1 MFKLILLLN
10 PIYVTLFW
18 ILVLNTNKKQGNVP
32 KLFLGRFMTVTFLL
46 YLSHFFYYLPL
57 PEIYHYID
65 PFYQLLNLLVYPM
78 YYIYIRLLT
87 VDDRFKIK
95 KHSINLAFPILIFI
109 LYGVGTLLMTKEEH
123 IDYLY
128 RQLYTN
134 EPLTGVFLYQKTI
147 YLLCRIAFILQ
158 GVVYMWL
165 SYRLVVKH
173 KEHILNYYAN
183 TEDDS
188 LDKIHILNITLS
200 ITIIMGILMS
210 VLGKESFMSDEKA
223 LILPSVIFS
232 IMLFWIGWLGNK
244 QRALLIND
252 ILLDGS
258 VDYPQVTD
266 DIEPTTVQLAVVR
279 EKIIKLFEE
288 KKIYLNKD
296 LTIWEVARIIG
307 TNRTYISSVI
317 NNDFK
322 QNFSCFVNSYRVKHA
337 QAIINQN
344 PKIQKEELAERS
356 GFGSVSSMHR
366 AFTQFKL
373 ATTHHGTRNF

>member
-109 LYGVGTLLMTKEEH
+109 LYGVSTLLMTKEEH

-134 EPLTGVFLYQKTI
+134 APLSGVFLYQKTI

-296 LTIWEVARIIG
+296 LTI
-307 TNRTYISSVI
+307 
-317 NNDFK
+317 
-322 QNFSCFVNSYRVKHA
+322 
-337 QAIINQN
+337 
-344 PKIQKEELAERS
+344 
-356 GFGSVSSMHR
+356 
-366 AFTQFKL
+366 
-373 ATTHHGTRNF
+373 